1 MQGGHRKM
9 AQVEEGNTPRE
20 GMNDKAIE
28 KDGSQSREVIDDFS
42 EELRADL
49 IEEGYEGEKLQ
60 EVFAKEKASFISA
73 VNQFKEEARKR
84 SAERQSE
91 EMYDELDD

>member
-9 AQVEEGNTPRE
+9 AQVEEGNTPGD
-20 GMNDKAIE
+20 GMNEKSLE
-28 KDGSQSREVIDDFS
+28 KDGAGSKEVIEDFS
-42 EELRADL
+42 EELHADL

>member
-1 MQGGHRKM
+1 M

-20 GMNDKAIE
+20 GMNEKSLE
-28 KDGSQSREVIDDFS
+28 KDGSGLKEVIDDFS

-60 EVFAKEKASFISA
+60 EAFAKEKASFISA
-73 VNQFKEEARKR
+73 VNEFKEEARKR
-84 SAERQSE
+84 NAERQAE